1 MMARSESRYG
11 AYLAA
16 QADAG
21 LQRLLTDMRPLDAR
35 LIEVAGT
42 TYVNFSSNDYLALR
56 FHPAVT
62 ARAHLWLDAFG
73 AGSGASRLVTGNLE
87 AFSIIE
93 TKIAKL
99 KKKEAALVMASG
111 FQTNGAVLAALLDP
125 KVLGARPLVFAD
137 KLNHASMHFG
147 CAAAGIRQQ
156 RYRHRDVDHLAE
168 LLTKTKAEDVPR
180 FILTESVFSMDGDVA
195 PLDEIAALAKQ
206 YDATLIVDDAHGTG
220 VLGEDGEG
228 LSGGADIVIG
238 TASKALGGF
247 GAYVA
252 CSKRVRDYLINRCSG
267 LIYSTALPPAVLG
280 AMDAALD
287 LLPSLQESRA
297 AVARL
302 SKSFRDGA
310 NGIGFD
316 TGASETQI
324 VPVIVGS
331 AQAAQ
336 GLSKKLKQAGCWAT
350 AIRPPTVP
358 KGTARLR
365 FAFTAAH
372 TDEDVEELLEVLKDA
387 GPGSITRPLA
397 AE

>member
-16 QADAG
+16 QGEAG
-21 LQRLLTDMRPLDAR
+21 LQRSLIDMRPLDAR
-35 LIEVAGT
+35 LIEVAEK

-56 FHPAVT
+56 FHPALIG
-62 ARAHLWLDAFG
+62 RAKLWLEAFG

-87 AFSIIE
+87 AFSIVE
-93 TKIAKL
+93 AKIAKL
-99 KKKEAALVMASG
+99 KRKEAALVMASG
-111 FQTNGAVLAALLDP
+111 FQTNGAVLQALLDP
-125 KVLGARPLVFAD
+125 QVLGGRPLVFAD

-156 RYRHRDVDHLAE
+156 RYRHRDAGHLAE
-168 LLTKTKAEDVPR
+168 LLEKSKGEEAPR

-195 PLDEIAALAKQ
+195 PLEEIGALAKE
-206 YDATLIVDDAHGTG
+206 YGATLIVDDAHGTG
-220 VLGEDGEG
+220 VLGSEGEG
-228 LSGGADIVIG
+228 LSEGADIVIG
-238 TASKALGGF
+238 TASKALGGY
-247 GAYVA
+247 GAFVA
-252 CSKRVRDYLINRCSG
+252 CSKEIRDYLVNRCSG

-287 LLPSLQESRA
+287 LLPNLREARA
-297 AVARL
+297 TAARL
-302 SKSFRDGA
+302 SKRFRDGT
-310 NGIGFD
+310 NSLEFE
-316 TGASETQI
+316 TGASQTQI

-336 GLSKKLKQAGCWAT
+336 GLSRKLRAAGHWAT

-372 TDEDVEELLEVLKDA
+372 TDADVDDLLNVLEQA
-387 GPGSITRPLA
+387 GPGSISGPLA

>member
-16 QADAG
+16 QAEQG
-21 LQRLLTDMRPLDAR
+21 LQRSLIDMRPLDAR
-35 LIEVAGT
+35 LIEVAGQA
-42 TYVNFSSNDYLALR
+42 YVNFSSNDYLALR
-56 FHPAVT
+56 FHPIVV
-62 ARAHLWLDAFG
+62 ARAKLWLDAFG
-73 AGSGASRLVTGNLE
+73 AGTGASRLVTGNLT
-87 AFSIIE
+87 AFSVIE
-93 TKIAKL
+93 AKLAKL
-99 KKKEAALVMASG
+99 KQKEAALVMASG
-111 FQTNGAVLAALLDP
+111 FQTNGAVIAALLDP
-125 KVLGARPLVFAD
+125 SVLGAKPLVFAD

-156 RYRHRDVDHLAE
+156 RYRHRDAGHLAE
-168 LLTKTKAEDVPR
+168 LLKKSEGEDGPR

-220 VLGEDGEG
+220 ILGDEGEG

-238 TASKALGGF
+238 TASKSLGGF
-247 GAYVA
+247 GAFVA
-252 CSKRVRDYLINRCSG
+252 CSKEVREYLINRCAG
-267 LIYSTALPPAVLG
+267 LIYSTALPPAALG

-287 LLPSLQESRA
+287 LLPSLDESRA
-297 AVARL
+297 TAARL
-302 SKSFRDGA
+302 SKRFRDGA
-310 NGIGFD
+310 HGIGFE

-331 AQAAQ
+331 ARSAQ
-336 GLSKKLKQAGCWAT
+336 GLSKKLKEAGCWAT

-372 TDEDVEELLEVLKDA
+372 TDADVDELLDVLKDV
-387 GPGSITRPLA
+387 GPGAVTRPLA

>member
-1 MMARSESRYG
+1 MARSESRYG

-16 QADAG
+16 QAEQG
-21 LQRLLTDMRPLDAR
+21 LQRSLIDMRPLDAR
-35 LIEVAGT
+35 LIEVAGQA
-42 TYVNFSSNDYLALR
+42 YVNFSSNDYLALR
-56 FHPAVT
+56 FHPIVV
-62 ARAHLWLDAFG
+62 ARAKLWLDAFG
-73 AGSGASRLVTGNLE
+73 AGTGASRLVTGNLT
-87 AFSIIE
+87 AFSVIE
-93 TKIAKL
+93 AKLAKL
-99 KKKEAALVMASG
+99 KQKEAALVMASG

-125 KVLGARPLVFAD
+125 SVLGAKPLVFAD

-156 RYRHRDVDHLAE
+156 RYRHRDAGHLAE
-168 LLTKTKAEDVPR
+168 LLKKSEGESGPR
-180 FILTESVFSMDGDVA
+180 FILTESVFSMDGDMA
-195 PLDEIAALAKQ
+195 PLGEIAALAKQ
-206 YDATLIVDDAHGTG
+206 CDATLIVDDAHGTG
-220 VLGEDGEG
+220 ILGDEGEG

-247 GAYVA
+247 GAFVA
-252 CSKRVRDYLINRCSG
+252 CSKEVREYLINRCAG
-267 LIYSTALPPAVLG
+267 LIYSTALPPAALG

-287 LLPSLQESRA
+287 LLPSLDESRA
-297 AVARL
+297 TAARL
-302 SKSFRDGA
+302 SKRFRDGA
-310 NGIGFD
+310 HGIGFE

-331 AQAAQ
+331 AQSAQ
-336 GLSKKLKQAGCWAT
+336 GLSKKLKEAGCWAT

-372 TDEDVEELLEVLKDA
+372 TDADVEELLEVLKDV
-387 GPGSITRPLA
+387 GPGAVTRPLA

>member
-1 MMARSESRYG
+1 MARSESRYG

-16 QADAG
+16 QAEQG
-21 LQRLLTDMRPLDAR
+21 LQRSLIDMRPLDAR
-35 LIEVAGT
+35 LIEVAGQA
-42 TYVNFSSNDYLALR
+42 YVNFSSNDYLALR
-56 FHPAVT
+56 FHPIVVS
-62 ARAHLWLDAFG
+62 RAKLWLDAFG
-73 AGSGASRLVTGNLE
+73 AGTGASRLVTGNLT
-87 AFSIIE
+87 AFSVIE
-93 TKIAKL
+93 AKLAKL
-99 KKKEAALVMASG
+99 KQKEAALVMASG

-125 KVLGARPLVFAD
+125 SVLGAKPLVFAD

-156 RYRHRDVDHLAE
+156 RYRHRDAGHLAE
-168 LLTKTKAEDVPR
+168 LLKKSEGESGPR
-180 FILTESVFSMDGDVA
+180 FILTESVFSMDGDMA
-195 PLDEIAALAKQ
+195 PLGEIAALAKQ

-220 VLGEDGEG
+220 ILGDEGEG

-247 GAYVA
+247 GAFVA
-252 CSKRVRDYLINRCSG
+252 CSKEVREYLINRCAG
-267 LIYSTALPPAVLG
+267 LIYSTALPPAALG

-287 LLPSLQESRA
+287 LLPSLDESRA
-297 AVARL
+297 TAARL
-302 SKSFRDGA
+302 SKRFRDGA
-310 NGIGFD
+310 HGIGFE

-331 AQAAQ
+331 AQSAQ
-336 GLSKKLKQAGCWAT
+336 GLSKKLKEAGCWAT

-372 TDEDVEELLEVLKDA
+372 TDADIDELLDVLKDV
-387 GPGSITRPLA
+387 GPGAVTRPLA